1 MVGKEQPKQ
10 TMAAPKILSS
20 KDLPKTTIFK
30 KRNTGFYVEFV
41 KLYQEPLSVGRGEAG
56 AGGRGTLGAHAELR
70 LLRPGQAGFS
80 RSQLCGSSA
89 MGGDYPC
96 PSPGPHC
103 SVPTE
108 APLWY

>member
-1 MVGKEQPKQ
+1 
-10 TMAAPKILSS
+10 MAAPKILSS
-20 KDLPKTTIFK
+20 KDLPKTTVFK

-41 KLYQEPLSVGRGEAG
+41 KLYQERLSVGTGEAR

-70 LLRPGQAGFS
+70 PLGSGQDGIS

-89 MGGDYPC
+89 VGGYYPC
-96 PSPGPHC
+96 PSPGRRC